1 MSPAEFNFLHI
12 FHISSVLL
20 LIGATFYAFAAPP
33 QTKTRVAILSGIAA
47 LLVLVSGF
55 RMWQVEFGMAPAG
68 WIVVKLI
75 CWLAIASFS
84 SLAYRRREKAWLW
97 ITLTIVLAIVAVT
110 MAYVKPSF

>member
-33 QTKTRVAILSGIAA
+33 QTKTRVAIFSGIAA
-47 LLVLVSGF
+47 LLVLLSGF
-55 RMWQVEFGMAPAG
+55 RMWQTQFGMAPAG
-68 WIVVKLI
+68 WVFVKLI

-84 SLAYRRREKAWLW
+84 SLAYRQRDRAALW
-97 ITLTIVLAIVAVT
+97 MTLTIVLAVVAVT
-110 MAYVKPSF
+110 MAYVKPF